1 MDYRNNLYSGNPR
14 NQLALVGYNRLIRER
29 PDSLTAS
36 RPSDLGSPV
45 VCFKLLRRS
54 LCRSDRL
61 CGGFSF
67 RVFFL
72 GERGGGRE
80 PRSRLSLPRAGTARS
95 PVLIPVCARTY
106 ILPGRFCKHNNIL
119 DTILSISNL
128 LTSFAS
134 HFLFFKQSSHSLLI
148 PLYSYAILLIYVI
161 VPSDHFP
168 NILRSNLRM
177 VPSISQTSRMSGS
190 GGPAV
195 GKCDRSDLR
204 HSTDGKRELAEGP
217 IVGWP
222 GGLVSLLSTL
232 PLSYCRFHHHLPAPC
247 SPALP

>member
-95 PVLIPVCARTY
+95 PVLIPVCAHMY
-106 ILPGRFCKHNNIL
+106 ILPGRFCKHITFWIQSSRYL
-119 DTILSISNL
+119 ICFLPSL
-128 LTSFAS
+128 LTFSFS
-134 HFLFFKQSSHSLLI
+134 NNPPTHYSSRFIHTPFCSSTLSFLLTIFRISFVLTYAWCHPFLKQVECQ
-148 PLYSYAILLIYVI
+148 AQV
-161 VPSDHFP
+161 D
-168 NILRSNLRM
+168 LRSENAIVAIYDTVPM
-177 VPSISQTSRMSGS
+177 V
-190 GGPAV
+190 
-195 GKCDRSDLR
+195 
-204 HSTDGKRELAEGP
+204 RE
-217 IVGWP
+217 
-222 GGLVSLLSTL
+222 SLQ
-232 PLSYCRFHHHLPAPC
+232 RGR
-247 SPALP
+247 